1 MDMALHMQNKKT
13 IIVSH
18 VTVKGYIKHAN
29 GKKTMFEY
37 NKQDFEPKVFEQIFT
52 ELGRKYE

>member
-1 MDMALHMQNKKT
+1 MVDKKEKQ

-18 VTVKGYIKHAN
+18 VKGYIKHAN
-29 GKKTMFEY
+29 GRKTMFEY
-37 NKQDFEPKVFEQIFT
+37 NKQDFEPKVFEQIFS